1 MKKNDL
7 MRACPSL
14 CSGRSTPPFPPIRRD
29 IGRFAQQFF
38 FVTFVPQKAVPPLP
52 LLTLEGCPKDGVVSP
67 LLTLE
72 GCPKDGGV
80 SPLQTLEG
88 CPKDG
93 VVSPLQTLEGCPKD
107 GVVSPLQ
114 TLEGCPKD
122 GVVLPLLTLEGC
134 PKDGVVSAPSV
145 VLTLTTETSS
155 DTLPLISC
163 FF

>member
-29 IGRFAQQFF
+29 IGRFAQQSFF
-38 FVTFVPQKAVPPLP
+38 DTFVPQKAVPPLP
-52 LLTLEGCPKDGVVSP
+52 LLTLEGCSKDGVVSP

-72 GCPKDGGV
+72 GC
-80 SPLQTLEG
+80 S
-88 CPKDG
+88 KDG
-93 VVSPLQTLEGCPKD
+93 VVS
-107 GVVSPLQ
+107 
-114 TLEGCPKD
+114 
-122 GVVLPLLTLEGC
+122 PLLTLEGC

-145 VLTLTTETSS
+145 VLTLTTETGS